1 MERSKP
7 RETRPVVVDERSA
20 LEFFKERVTSALAN
34 QRVDATDEARVYL
47 VTLLHEFL
55 KAERVRWG
63 AEQGVEDEPLA
74 LMLTRA
80 LSAGLREQVQLLKG
94 LGDRALYISGVF
106 SDSLARQVV
115 DVDYYVSMGELAYGR
130 LAGVMKGGRRP
141 SAYADL
147 YEELSSRFPT
157 FVEVL
162 TEVSEGLWLTSN
174 AGLLRLYERWLRTGS
189 RRVAD
194 QLAREGIVPTPVP
207 TRYLQ

>member
-20 LEFFKERVTSALAN
+20 LEFFNERVTSALAN
-34 QRVDATDEARVYL
+34 QQVDTTDEARLYL
-47 VTLLHEFL
+47 VTLLQEFL
-55 KAERVRWG
+55 KAERLRRL

-74 LMLTRA
+74 LVLARA
-80 LSAGLREQVQLLKG
+80 LSASLGEQVRLLKG

-106 SDSLARQVV
+106 PDSLARQVV

-141 SAYADL
+141 SEYADL
-147 YEELSSRFPT
+147 YEELSTRFPT

-162 TEVSEGLWLTSN
+162 TEVSEGLLLASN
-174 AGLLRLYERWLRTGS
+174 TGLLRLYERWLRTGS
-189 RRVAD
+189 RRVAG
-194 QLAREGIVPTPVP
+194 QLSRQGIVPTPVP
-207 TRYLQ
+207 TRYIQ